1 MVQIP
6 LSDYGV
12 EWFKDILGQ
21 ITAWFREQLVEGYQK
36 LTTELFETPLPDGTG
51 LEVVFDSPEPGTT
64 PWYDVYQTVVGGE
77 VMILAL
83 IILFLSVQG
92 RHFVRVFHFGSPQRD
107 RRTRRNA
114 WTGGCL
120 IVAWYWIAVL
130 TLYFVNGLIIG
141 IIPNVTQIGAG
152 VLELLP
158 TSAVNPVMTFGL
170 TSVGAVALSTLQAIF
185 FLREVLLY
193 VYLYGMPI
201 GLAFAFGNL
210 PVVSRIAARFCRQ
223 FIPLAVLP
231 IPAAVLFR
239 GYGLL
244 FGGDPVVSPTR
255 PLFGYVV
262 AISLPVVGLYVT
274 WKTFRYAAPLVTGAL
289 ARTGRT
295 AATLGLV
302 AGVGATVG
310 GGAAATTA
318 RFGPRTGMTYAA
330 VQRVTDGGSSQR
342 GASTTTTQ
350 DNVATDRSGDGGIPA
365 YRRPENDPGRT

>member
-1 MVQIP
+1 MANLP

-21 ITAWFREQLVEGYQK
+21 IIAWFREQLLRGYQTI
-36 LTTELFETPLPDGTG
+36 TTDLFATPLPDGTG
-51 LEVVFDSPEPGTT
+51 LNVVLCSPDTGEA
-64 PWYDVYQTVVGGE
+64 PWYSIYQTVVTGE
-77 VMILAL
+77 VL
-83 IILFLSVQG
+83 IVSLVILFLSIQG
-92 RHFVRVFHFGSPQRD
+92 RHFARIFNLGSPKTD
-107 RRTRRNA
+107 RRTRRSA
-114 WTGGCL
+114 WTGGIL
-120 IVAWYWIAVL
+120 IVSWYWIAVL
-130 TLYFVNGLIIG
+130 ALYMVQALTIGLIPDISQVG
-141 IIPNVTQIGAG
+141 TAVAK
-152 VLELLP
+152 LLP
-158 TSAVNPVMTFGL
+158 DAALNPVMTLVL
-170 TSVGAVALSTLQAIF
+170 TTVAAISLSTLKSIF

-223 FIPLAVLP
+223 FIPLVVLP

-244 FGGDPVVSPTR
+244 FGGEPVVSPTR

-289 ARTGRT
+289 ARTSRT
-295 AATLGLV
+295 AATLGAV
-302 AGVGATVG
+302 AGMGAAVG

-318 RFGPRTGMTYAA
+318 RYGPRAGMMYAA
-330 VQRVTDGGSSQR
+330 VQRVMDGGSSQH
-342 GASTTTTQ
+342 GASTTTQ
-350 DNVATDRSGDGGIPA
+350 DNVTTDRSGDGGIPA
-365 YRRPENDPGRT
+365 YRRRENDPGHE